1 MTNERSAPPYEPAS
15 AAQEPSRFRRHAWLA
30 TIDVLWLG
38 RDWRLRK
45 QLSLI
50 STAMAVYM
58 LSLLAQWNAVS
69 LGWVDQDSP
78 RWLTVLILV
87 GAFGFY
93 GIVRS
98 GVTQRLSDPAL
109 VLPQMLFGIVVIAV
123 AYQINPLV
131 RGVLP
136 MLVCLVLMFGAFD
149 LSPRTCRWLGVFAVA
164 VFGVSMGTATLWHPE
179 VFPPLVEMHHFTFV
193 SAVLLTM
200 GVLAG
205 HMSRLRADWK
215 RQKRELRE
223 AMAHLEQ
230 GRQEMSEA
238 RATAEAANRSKSE
251 FLANMSHEIRTPMNG
266 VIGMAELLMS
276 TSLAPRQRH
285 FARSLYSSA
294 EAMMRLLNDILDF
307 SKIEAGRMGIERL
320 PFSPAKLAA
329 ATAAHWSE
337 SAQAKGLEITCNLA
351 VDIPPLAWGDPHRLR
366 QCMDNLVNNA
376 VKFTS
381 AGEIEICLSLAS
393 GVADGETCLRFSVR
407 DTGVGIAE
415 DVKHR
420 LFAAFSQADTSTTR
434 KYGGSGLGLTITR
447 QLAELMGGRVGLES
461 TVNVGTLMWLSIPL
475 EVVVATRPEDTELP
489 SVPRGLHVL
498 VVEQHAGARSIMVDL
513 LNRVDAVTEVALGTA
528 AALEQLSRA
537 GSESPFDVVIYA
549 EPDCAGRESAFAQ
562 RVSEWSTDGCPR
574 LIKLVPMSTL
584 AELDIHAVSGVHAWL
599 PKAVTEFGLYE
610 ALAEAFSD
618 EVTLKARTLDS
629 GFGQLPALNR
639 HVLLAEDSSVNAEI
653 ATTLLHDL
661 NCTVIRAVNGE
672 EAVKCF
678 QANRFDLILM
688 DCQMPR
694 MDGFE
699 ATRLIRQLEAEQAT
713 SGAGAVERRTPIIAL
728 TANSLSGDRERCLD
742 AGFDDHV
749 AKPFRRSQLRA
760 TMAQWAGERTVQDA
774 APSAETGSATL
785 SAVSIDRESL
795 LKRLQVG
802 GRVRPALV
810 AKVIELFLTDTPPML
825 NELDLGLE
833 RGDQRAVERIVH
845 TIRSSANSVGAFAL
859 SELARVAE
867 EQARKGALEAVK
879 QVIGEIH
886 RQFDA
891 AIAQLEALRG
901 ELLLQQATDVVKT

>member
-1 MTNERSAPPYEPAS
+1 MKNERSALPYESTGTAH
-15 AAQEPSRFRRHAWLA
+15 EPSRARQPAWLA
-30 TIDVLWLG
+30 SLAALLLG

-50 STAMAVYM
+50 AIAMAVYM
-58 LSLLAQWNAVS
+58 LSLVAQWNAVS
-69 LGWVDQDSP
+69 FGWVDRDSS
-78 RWLTVLILV
+78 RWLTALILV
-87 GAFGFY
+87 GTFGFY
-93 GIVRS
+93 GIVRA
-98 GVTQRLSDPAL
+98 GVTQQWRDPAL

-149 LSPRTCRWLGVFAVA
+149 LSPRTCRWLGMFAV
-164 VFGVSMGTATLWHPE
+164 VIFGVSMGTATLWHPE
-179 VFPPLVEMHHFTFV
+179 VFPPLVEMHHFIFV

-200 GVLAG
+200 GMLAG
-205 HMSRLRADWK
+205 HMSQLRTDWK

-223 AMAHLEQ
+223 AMAHVEQ
-230 GRQEMSEA
+230 GRQEMAEA

-351 VDIPPLAWGDPHRLR
+351 EDIPPLAWGDPHRLR

-381 AGEIEICLSLAS
+381 AGEIEICLSLAPD
-393 GVADGETCLRFSVR
+393 VADGKTCLRFSVR
-407 DTGVGIAE
+407 DTGVGIAQ
-415 DVKHR
+415 DVQHR

-461 TVNVGTLMWLSIPL
+461 TVDVGTLMWLSIPL
-475 EVVVATRPEDTELP
+475 ELVAATKPDATELP
-489 SVPRGLHVL
+489 SVPRGLRVL
-498 VVEQHAGARSIMVDL
+498 VAEQHPGARSIMVDL
-513 LNRVDAVTEVALGTA
+513 LNRIGAVTDVAQDTA
-528 AALEQLSRA
+528 AAFERLSRG
-537 GSESPFDVVIYA
+537 GSESPFDVIIYA
-549 EPDCAGRESAFAQ
+549 EPDCAGRESPFAQ
-562 RVSEWSTDGCPR
+562 RVSEWSADGRPR

-599 PKAVTEFGLYE
+599 PKAVTEFGLSE
-610 ALAEAFSD
+610 ALAEALSED
-618 EVTLKARTLDS
+618 VVLKTRSLDS
-629 GFGQLPALNR
+629 DFGQLPALNR

-661 NCTVIRAVNGE
+661 GCTVIRAVNGE

-678 QANRFDLILM
+678 QENRFDLILM

-699 ATRLIRQLEAEQAT
+699 ATRLIRQLEA
-713 SGAGAVERRTPIIAL
+713 GAVQRRTPIIAL

-760 TMAQWAGERTVQDA
+760 TMAQWAGERAMQDA
-774 APSAETGSATL
+774 APSVEADTATL
-785 SAVSIDRESL
+785 PEVSIDRESL

-845 TIRSSANSVGAFAL
+845 TIRSSANSVGASAL
-859 SELARVAE
+859 SELAKVAE
-867 EQARKGALEAVK
+867 EHTRKGSMEAVK
-879 QVIGEIH
+879 QLIGEIH
-886 RQFDA
+886 RHFDA
-891 AIAQLEALRG
+891 AIVQLEALRG
-901 ELLLQQATDVVKT
+901 ELLQQQATDVVKS

>member
-1 MTNERSAPPYEPAS
+1 MKNERPDLAHEPTG
-15 AAQEPSRFRRHAWLA
+15 AAQKPSRLRRFAWLA
-30 TIDVLWLG
+30 TLDALFLS
-38 RDWRLRK
+38 RDRQLRK

-50 STAMAVYM
+50 SIAMAVYL
-58 LSLLAQWNAVS
+58 LSLLAQWNAVGV
-69 LGWVDQDSP
+69 GWVDENSS
-78 RWLTVLILV
+78 RWMTALVLV

-98 GVTQRLSDPAL
+98 GVTQQWSDPAL

-123 AYQINPLV
+123 AYQVNPLV

-149 LSPRTCRWLGVFAVA
+149 LSPRTCRWLGVFAVV
-164 VFGVSMGTATLWHPE
+164 VFGVSMGTATLWQPE
-179 VFPPLVEMHHFTFV
+179 VFPPLVEMHHFIFV

-200 GVLAG
+200 GMLAG
-205 HMSRLRADWK
+205 HMSQLRTDWK

-223 AMAHLEQ
+223 AMAHVEQ
-230 GRQEMSEA
+230 GRQEMAEA
-238 RATAEAANRSKSE
+238 RTTAEAANRSKSE

-266 VIGMAELLMS
+266 VIGMAELLMA

-285 FARSLYSSA
+285 FARSLYASA

-337 SAQAKGLEITCNLA
+337 SAQAKGLEITCHLA
-351 VDIPPLAWGDPHRLR
+351 ADIPPLAWGDPHRLR

-393 GVADGETCLRFSVR
+393 NVADGKTSLQFSVR
-407 DTGVGIAE
+407 DTGVGIAQ
-415 DVKHR
+415 DVQHR

-461 TVNVGTLMWLSIPL
+461 TVHVGTLMWLSIPL
-475 EVVVATRPEDTELP
+475 EVVVATRPEGSELP
-489 SVPRGLHVL
+489 SVPRGLRVL
-498 VVEQHAGARSIMVDL
+498 VAEQHPGARSILVDL
-513 LNRVDAVTEVALGTA
+513 LKRIGAVTDVALDTDA
-528 AALEQLSRA
+528 AFEQLSRG

-549 EPDCAGRESAFAQ
+549 EPDCAGRESPFAQ
-562 RVSEWSTDGCPR
+562 RVSEWSADGRPR

-584 AELDIHAVSGVHAWL
+584 AELDIHAVPGVHAWL
-599 PKAVTEFGLYE
+599 PKAVTEFGLNE
-610 ALAEAFSD
+610 ALTEAFSD
-618 EVTLKARTLDS
+618 DVALKTHTLDS
-629 GFGQLPALNR
+629 GFGPLPALSR

-661 NCTVIRAVNGE
+661 DCTVIRAVNGE

-678 QANRFDLILM
+678 QENRFDLILM
-688 DCQMPR
+688 DCQMPG

-699 ATRLIRQLEAEQAT
+699 ATRLIRQLEAEQST

-728 TANSLSGDRERCLD
+728 TANSLSGDRERCLG

-760 TMAQWAGERTVQDA
+760 TMAQWVGERPIQDA
-774 APSAETGSATL
+774 APSAETGPASL
-785 SAVSIDRESL
+785 PAVSIDRESL

-802 GRVRPALV
+802 GRVRPALA
-810 AKVIELFLTDTPPML
+810 AKVIELFLAETPPML
-825 NELDLGLE
+825 HELDLGLE
-833 RGDQRAVERIVH
+833 RGDQRAVERMVH
-845 TIRSSANSVGAFAL
+845 TLKSSANSVGAFAL
-859 SELARVAE
+859 SELAGVAE
-867 EQARKGALEAVK
+867 EHARKGSLEAVK
-879 QVIGEIH
+879 QHIGEIH

-891 AIAQLEALRG
+891 AIAQLEALRR
-901 ELLLQQATDVVKT
+901 ELLQQQATDVVKS